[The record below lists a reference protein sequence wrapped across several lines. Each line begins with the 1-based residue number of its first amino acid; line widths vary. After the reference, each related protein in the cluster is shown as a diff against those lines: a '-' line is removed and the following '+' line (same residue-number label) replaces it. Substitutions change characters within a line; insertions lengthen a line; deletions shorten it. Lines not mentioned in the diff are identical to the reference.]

1 MKNETIYTALK
12 ASATTKIDTFGN
24 EYLEISTGSSPT
36 HAYWIAAKHYAERT
50 LKPMISTGKTSMLN
64 VGMGYD
70 ATTNDDLIQ
79 DAILKFASRYNYFVS
94 KFNELNSTSSSQEDK
109 ASEFN
114 RIVSTTIPSML
125 ADSWR
130 KISEETEY
138 EDYDSEGNRITKVGK
153 GLRGTHSSISL
164 FSNQNKSAN
173 GSEDE
178 VALVDCVA
186 ASDISALKMIESSDF
201 IKDCLNQLIEVPR
214 QMQGFMAMYS
224 DISSNDILKMIKN
237 GNSNKNIFNY
247 ILKLFSLQYECP
259 ELLSMFMDHYS
270 ESQLTYT
277 GSMDMKKVLDNER
290 SFGKKKVKSFIE
302 KNIFVN
308 PIYTNNV

>member
-1 MKNETIYTALK
+1 MKTTATIYTALK
-12 ASATTKIDTFGN
+12 ASATIKHDVLGN
-24 EYLEISTGSSPT
+24 EYFEIPSCSSPST
-36 HAYWIAAKHYAERT
+36 EYWMAAKQYAERT
-50 LKPMISTGKTSMLN
+50 LKPMISTGRTAMLN
-64 VGMGYD
+64 IGMGYD

-79 DAILKFASRYNYFVS
+79 DAILKFVSRYSYFVS
-94 KFNELNSTSSSQEDK
+94 KFNEINSSTNSQEEK
-109 ASEFN
+109 AAEFN

-138 EDYDSEGNRITKVGK
+138 EDYDFEGNKITKVGK

-178 VALVDCVA
+178 VSLVDRIA
-186 ASDISALKMIESSDF
+186 TSGISALEMVESSDF
-201 IKDCLNQLIEVPR
+201 IKDCINQLIEVPR

-237 GNSNKNIFNY
+237 GNSNKTIFNY

-259 ELLSMFMDHYS
+259 ELLALFTDCYP

-302 KNIFVN
+302 ENHLR
-308 PIYTNNV
+308 